1 MPPRMTARP
10 ATITPAEGD
19 AAYAAARCVV
29 QTHERLVDF
38 VKAGMT
44 LAQIDAEV
52 ARILRDLRCKSCFH
66 GYKVGR
72 LPPFPSHACLSLNDC
87 IVHGTA
93 GYVTRPIQPG
103 DLLKIDIGVW
113 LNGWIGDA
121 AWTYA
126 VKNASDENRRLMA
139 CGKESLERG
148 IAEMQPGAIYLK
160 FAQAVQ
166 GHAERECGFHCV
178 RGLGGHGIGRK
189 LHGAPFVSNSAPSFT
204 DTWHEATWAWEPG
217 VLVAVEP
224 MLAVGTG
231 KTRQGDREWPV
242 FTADGSTSVHYEAD
256 VLITE
261 KGPRDLTEGMAG
273 LPDVIG

>member
-1 MPPRMTARP
+1 MSRPPRL
-10 ATITPAEGD
+10 TPAEGD

-29 QTHERLVDF
+29 QTHERLVNF

-44 LAQIDAEV
+44 LAQIDVEV
-52 ARILRDLRCKSCFH
+52 ARVFKDLKCKSCFF
-66 GYKVGR
+66 GYRVGR

-93 GYVTRPIQPG
+93 GYLTRPIRPG
-103 DLLKIDIGVW
+103 DLLKVDIGVW

-126 VKNASDENRRLMA
+126 ICEASDENRRLMNA
-139 CGKESLERG
+139 GKESLRLG
-148 IAEMQPGAIYLK
+148 ITQMQPGALYLN

-166 GHAERECGFHCV
+166 NHVERDCGFHCV
-178 RGLGGHGIGRK
+178 KGLGGHGIGRK
-189 LHGAPFVSNSAPSFT
+189 LHGPPFVANSVPGFT
-204 DTWHEATWAWEPG
+204 ETWPEATWAWEPG
-217 VLVAVEP
+217 TIVAVEP

-231 KTRQGDREWPV
+231 KTKQSPREWPV
-242 FTADGSTSVHYEAD
+242 FTADGSVSVHYEAD

-261 KGPRDLTEGMAG
+261 KGPWDLTEGMAG
-273 LPDVIG
+273 LPDLIG

>member
-1 MPPRMTARP
+1 MSRAPRLS
-10 ATITPAEGD
+10 PAEGD

-29 QTHERLVDF
+29 QTHERLVNF
-38 VKAGMT
+38 VKVGHT
-44 LAQIDAEV
+44 LAHIDAEV
-52 ARILRDLRCKSCFH
+52 TRIFRDLRCKSCFL

-103 DLLKIDIGVW
+103 DLLKVDIGVW

-121 AWTYA
+121 AWSYA
-126 VKNASDENRRLMA
+126 VKEVSDENRRLMA
-139 CGKESLERG
+139 CGKESLRRG
-148 IAEMQPGAIYLK
+148 IAEMKPGEVYLK

-166 GHAERECGFHCV
+166 GHVERECGFHCV

-189 LHGAPFVSNSAPSFT
+189 LHGRPFVANVVPSFT
-204 DTWHEATWAWEPG
+204 ETWTEATWQWEPG
-217 VLVAVEP
+217 TLVAVEP

-231 KTRQGDREWPV
+231 KTKQGDRAWPV
-242 FTADGSTSVHYEAD
+242 FTADGSASVHYEAD
-256 VLITE
+256 VLVTE
-261 KGPRDLTEGMAG
+261 KGPWDLTEGMAG
-273 LPDVIG
+273 LPEVIG